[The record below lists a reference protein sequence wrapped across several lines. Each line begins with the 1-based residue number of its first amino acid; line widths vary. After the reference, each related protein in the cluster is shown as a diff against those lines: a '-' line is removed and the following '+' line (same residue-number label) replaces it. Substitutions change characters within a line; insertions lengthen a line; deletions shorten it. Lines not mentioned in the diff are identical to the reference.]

1 MGKRDALVVEEGM
14 KWVKNQKPCGNHKN
28 NKERRNRLI
37 VRRFAKNKIYLN
49 NDPIQVKNHCCFW
62 YAKMF
67 LENH

>member
-37 VRRFAKNKIYLN
+37 VRMGRNLKGGGMGK
-49 NDPIQVKNHCCFW
+49 H
-62 YAKMF
+62 
-67 LENH
+67 